1 MDKILTKQQAAE
13 LLQVSDRFIADS
25 IYDKKLRAYK
35 VGKRIYVLYSDILEF
50 IKKHPYNPQKD
61 E

>member
-25 IYDKKLRAYK
+25 IRDGHLKAYK
-35 VGKRIYVLYSDILEF
+35 VGKRIYILYSELLEF
-50 IKKHPYNPQKD
+50 IKNNPYNG

>member
-13 LLQVSDRFIADS
+13 LLQTSDRFVADS
-25 IYDKKLRAYK
+25 IKDGKLKAYK
-35 VGKRIYVLYSDILEF
+35 VGKRIYILYSELLEF
-50 IKKHPYNPQKD
+50 IKNHPYNG

>member
-13 LLQVSDRFIADS
+13 LLQTSDRFVADS
-25 IYDKKLRAYK
+25 IKDGKLKAYK
-35 VGKRIYVLYSDILEF
+35 VGKRIYILYSEVLEF
-50 IKKHPYNPQKD
+50 IKNHPYNG